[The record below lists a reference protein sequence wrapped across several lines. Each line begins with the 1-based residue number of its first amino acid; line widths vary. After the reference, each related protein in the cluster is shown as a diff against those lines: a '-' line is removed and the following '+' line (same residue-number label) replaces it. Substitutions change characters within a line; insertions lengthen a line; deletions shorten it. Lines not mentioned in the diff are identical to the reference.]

1 MNMDKTKLAVA
12 IFLFSES
19 LFFVVLILTYVIFHG
34 RHLEGFDP
42 HQFLDI
48 PRTGFFSILLLL
60 SSFTMWLSMRGL
72 RKNKHGQMG
81 FWLLITIILGFV
93 FLYGQGSEWMGL
105 INQDITISRDLF
117 GATFFTLTGFHG
129 FHVLVGLIMLTII
142 LGITMASP
150 KLIPQENAVDS
161 LSIYWH
167 FVDGVWVVVFT
178 VIYLSPYFI

>member
-1 MNMDKTKLAVA
+1 MKMDKTKMAVSL
-12 IFLFSES
+12 FLFSES

-34 RHLEGFDP
+34 RHLEGLKA
-42 HQFLDI
+42 HEFLNVE
-48 PRTGFFSILLLL
+48 RTGFFTALLLL
-60 SSFTMWLSMRGL
+60 SSFTMWLCILGL
-72 RKNKHGQMG
+72 RKSKIKFMA
-81 FWLLITIILGFV
+81 FWLFITIVLGFS
-93 FLYGQGSEWMGL
+93 FIYGQGSEWYGL
-105 INQDITISRDLF
+105 VNQEVTISRDLF

-142 LGITMASP
+142 FGITMFSP
-150 KLIPQENAVDS
+150 KLIPKENTIDS